1 VAKQRSHAHGPP
13 PGFSTG
19 LIPRDYTTHP
29 PGCYASAPVAPADWL
44 IPEAEWEDRLK
55 EQQANQASLW
65 DLREAHFDTLKSLD
79 QDGLGLCWAFSSTK
93 AVMYTRAV
101 MNATPERLSA
111 WYVAGRVKHWQDQG
125 GWGAESLQQITS
137 AGVPTEALCPSYKSQ
152 YDTAA
157 VAADAATRKVI
168 EWYDGT
174 EDRDQNRRIMVSAF
188 LLGLAPVLD
197 YNWLSHSMCG
207 CVLKSI
213 NPLEVWTD
221 NSWNVIDQY
230 GPKGCYKLSGSKAIP
245 DGVVVPRVSQPGP

>member
-1 VAKQRSHAHGPP
+1 MARKKSAGAGPP
-13 PGFSTG
+13 PGCSTG
-19 LIPRDYTTHP
+19 LVPRNYKTHP
-29 PGCYASAPVAPADWL
+29 PGCYAGAPVAPADWL
-44 IPEAEWEDRLK
+44 VPESEWEDRLK
-55 EQQANQASLW
+55 EQQANLASLW
-65 DLREAHFDTLKSLD
+65 DLRETHYDTLKSLD

-101 MNATPERLSA
+101 MNALPERLSA
-111 WYVAGRVKHWQDQG
+111 WYVAGKVKRWRDEG
-125 GWGAESLQQITS
+125 GWGAESLEQIRN
-137 AGVPTEALCPSYKSQ
+137 AGVPTEAMCPSYKSS

-174 EDRDQNRRIMVSAF
+174 EDRDQNRRIMISAF

-221 NSWNVIDQY
+221 NSWNDIGQY
-230 GPKGCYKLSGSKAIP
+230 GPKGCYKLTGSKAIP
-245 DGVVVPRVSQPGP
+245 DGVVVPRVSQPSP